1 VWGSAE
7 YPGPVWSDRPNRRF
21 SALSSTVAVPLRTK
35 PGPPTGTAYH
45 PVMPNRLAGE
55 TSPYLLQHSNNPV
68 DWYPWGPDALA
79 AARLLDRPIFLSIG
93 YAACHWCHV
102 MERESFE
109 HEPTARFLNARFV
122 SIKVD
127 REERPDLDQVYMAAV
142 QSMTGGGGWPMSV
155 FLTPDGRPFYGG
167 TYFPD
172 EPRHGMPSFHQVLE
186 GVDRAWRE
194 QRAEVEA
201 AGGRLVAG
209 LIEQARL
216 EAGTADPTVALLDA
230 ATSAVEASFDR
241 TNGGWGRA
249 PKFPQPMTIEYL
261 LRRHVATGDPEPLLV
276 ARRSLD
282 AMADGGVRDQLGG
295 GFHRYSTDARWLVP
309 HFEQMLYDN
318 AQLAR
323 VYVHAWALTGDA
335 RYRAVA
341 QGTLDYMLRELT
353 TDDGAFAAS
362 QDADTD
368 GIEGLTFTWRA
379 PEIAD
384 VLGSE
389 AAALFDAAYGVT
401 DEGNWEGVTVLSRVA
416 SDAVLAE
423 RFGLPEDEVALR
435 LADDRIRLLERR
447 GERPQ
452 PVRDGKALAAWNGLA
467 IAAFADAAV
476 AFAATDPAT
485 AARYRAAAERAA
497 AAITAGLLAADG
509 SLERSWKDG
518 RAVGRGVLEDYAH
531 LADGLLALY
540 ETSFD
545 EESFK
550 TARRIIDRLLSH
562 FADPAGGFF
571 DTADDHERLVTRPK
585 DVQDNA
591 VPSGNAMAARVLLRL
606 AAWTGESA
614 YRVAAER
621 AIRVVVPFVDRY
633 PTGFAQWLGAM
644 DLALA
649 PAVEVAIVGALDDP
663 ATAAL
668 LAEARR
674 GFRPNQVVSVA
685 PDPTASVVPLLHDR
699 VAIDGRPS
707 AYVCRGFVCRL
718 PVTDP
723 MALREQLAVG
733 GGG

>member
-1 VWGSAE
+1 
-7 YPGPVWSDRPNRRF
+7 
-21 SALSSTVAVPLRTK
+21 
-35 PGPPTGTAYH
+35 
-45 PVMPNRLAGE
+45 MPNRLAGE
-55 TSPYLLQHSNNPV
+55 TSPYLLQHANNPV
-68 DWYPWGPDALA
+68 DWYPWGSEALA
-79 AARLLDRPIFLSIG
+79 AARELDRPIFLSIG

-109 HEPTARFLNARFV
+109 HEPTARYLNERFV

-216 EAGTADPTVALLDA
+216 EAGTADPTRALLDA
-230 ATSAVEASFDR
+230 ATATIEASFDR

-261 LRRHVATGDPEPLLV
+261 LRRHVATGDHGPLLV

-282 AMADGGVRDQLGG
+282 AMAHGGLRDQLGG

-323 VYVHAWALTGDA
+323 VYVHAWTLTGDA
-335 RYRAVA
+335 RYREVA
-341 QGTLDYMLRELT
+341 QGALDYMLRELT

-368 GIEGLTFTWRA
+368 GIEGLTFTWRG

-384 VLGSE
+384 VLGPQ

-401 DEGNWEGVTVLSRVA
+401 DEGNWEGVTVLSRVL
-416 SDAVLAE
+416 SDAVLAQ
-423 RFGLPEDEVALR
+423 RFGLAEDEVALR
-435 LADDRIRLLERR
+435 LADSRGRLLDRR
-447 GERPQ
+447 RERPQ
-452 PVRDGKALAAWNGLA
+452 PARDDKALAAWNGLA

-476 AFAATDPAT
+476 AFTASDPAT
-485 AARYRAAAERAA
+485 AARYRIAAERAA

-509 SLERSWKDG
+509 SLGRSWKDG

-540 ETSFD
+540 ETTFD
-545 EESFK
+545 EGSFR
-550 TARRIIDRLLSH
+550 TARRIIDRVMSH

-591 VPSGNAMAARVLLRL
+591 VPSGNAMTARVLLRL

-649 PAVEVAIVGALDDP
+649 PAVEIAIVGAPDDP
-663 ATAAL
+663 ATLAL

-674 GFRPNQVVSVA
+674 GFRPNQVVSIA
-685 PDPTASVVPLLHDR
+685 PDPAASVVPLLHDR
-699 VAIDGRPS
+699 VAIDGRPTAS
-707 AYVCRGFVCRL
+707 VCRGFACRL

-723 MALREQLAVG
+723 VALREQLLVG
-733 GGG
+733 AGG